1 MKKKNTKYVRIQEP
15 VPAPTGYP
23 FINPIILTKDMKIFD
38 GQHRYE
44 VCKDMGRGVECIVV
58 DFNADELSNP
68 DCMARIRDIQ
78 QKQTARMESY
88 FKKYDIGYNKQLLW
102 CSAEDRMGKF
112 YEFRDKFKTDQ
123 DYWQKLGDN
132 YILSTNNF
140 KYSKELKGLFTAP
153 KAGRDFLMNEK
164 DLEFRNNL
172 PEKVVVFRGMSV
184 EENLSGDFGIS
195 WTLNKKIAEKFAFD
209 YKHNYDTLGK
219 EHLVKELLID
229 KSDIIAYFSD
239 RN

>member
-88 FKKYDIGYNKQLLW
+88 FKKYDIGYNKRFLLN
-102 CSAEDRMGKF
+102 
-112 YEFRDKFKTDQ
+112 TTV
-123 DYWQKLGDN
+123 
-132 YILSTNNF
+132 LSLNNF
-140 KYSKELKGLFTAP
+140 KYYAASINYITKSI
-153 KAGRDFLMNEK
+153 
-164 DLEFRNNL
+164 L
-172 PEKVVVFRGMSV
+172 PIHEVKK
-184 EENLSGDFGIS
+184 
-195 WTLNKKIAEKFAFD
+195 LNFI
-209 YKHNYDTLGK
+209 
-219 EHLVKELLID
+219 V
-229 KSDIIAYFSD
+229 
-239 RN
+239 